1 MTREWP
7 LPNDGGVTIHAIGDT
22 HFGGANAGD
31 RKGKARLDMTR
42 SPLLPLIECHVQ
54 VGDLVD
60 NAWPAYPGTFV
71 QAHQDA
77 AFAWLAGIT
86 DAPKH
91 LVIGNHDLWGRND
104 GDAIAAAYGMPAR
117 NYAVQL
123 AGGAVTLLS
132 VNPKQMVNGDNA
144 LIYLDASDLAW
155 LNAQANAAPGR
166 VVVAC
171 HAPLAETVT
180 HDNGPDGA
188 NGYGTNAEPWHVGN
202 RSGVEALLADQP
214 KIDVWL
220 AGHTHHHARDA
231 GMVVGKVY
239 GGHTVA
245 AVNASALHYVGT
257 SLEVTDPLMSAY
269 LTVYESRV
277 EVRYRDHGAAQWF
290 RTPTGA
296 LVRSVAI

>member
-1 MTREWP
+1 MTRQWP
-7 LPNDGGVTIHAIGDT
+7 LPDGGVTIHAIGDA
-22 HFGGANAGD
+22 HMGGANIND
-31 RKGKARLDMTR
+31 RKGKARLDMIN
-42 SPLLPLIECHVQ
+42 SPMLPEIECHVQ
-54 VGDLVD
+54 VGDLLD
-60 NAWPAYPGTFV
+60 NAWPSFPGVFV
-71 QAHQDA
+71 QSHQDA
-77 AFAWLAGIT
+77 AFAWLAGLT

-104 GDAIAAAYGMPAR
+104 GDVIAAAYGMPSR
-117 NYAVQL
+117 NYSVEL
-123 AGGAVTLLS
+123 ADGEVTLLS

-144 LIYLDASDLAW
+144 LIYLSTADLEW
-155 LNAQANAAPGR
+155 LNAAANAAPGR
-166 VVVAC
+166 VVVTC

-180 HDNGPDGA
+180 HDVGPDGVT
-188 NGYGTNAEPWHVGN
+188 NGFGTNAEPWHVGN

-257 SLEVTDPLMSAY
+257 SAEWTDPLMSAY
-269 LTVYESRV
+269 LTVYEDRV
-277 EVRYRDHGAAQWF
+277 DVRFRDHGGAQWF
-290 RTPTGA
+290 RTPAGE
-296 LVRSVAI
+296 LVRSVAL